1 MDSTLQTALHHQM
14 SMIQELI
21 KRMSENSRN
30 TKTWA
35 ISLVSALLVFS
46 SKTVLIPWYI
56 LILPVLPLMYIDMY
70 YLALETFY
78 REQYNKLKTR
88 YKENKITIENI
99 YDIENPNGSLDIFF
113 QFGSKS
119 IWPFYGLLMAV
130 AGLIGYFLATQVNCI
145 GA

>member
-1 MDSTLQTALHHQM
+1 
-14 SMIQELI
+14 MIQELI

>member
-1 MDSTLQTALHHQM
+1 
-14 SMIQELI
+14 
-21 KRMSENSRN
+21 
-30 TKTWA
+30 
-35 ISLVSALLVFS
+35 
-46 SKTVLIPWYI
+46 
-56 LILPVLPLMYIDMY
+56 MY